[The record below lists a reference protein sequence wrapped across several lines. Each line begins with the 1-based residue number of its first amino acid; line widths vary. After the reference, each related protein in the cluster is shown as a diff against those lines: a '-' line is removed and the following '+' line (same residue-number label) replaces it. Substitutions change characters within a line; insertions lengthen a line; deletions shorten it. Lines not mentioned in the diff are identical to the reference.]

1 MVTAQPLESYVNY
14 EFQSFTRVLKGTFL
28 EAIAHNAVP
37 HLSPQKK
44 RLFIALITIGSAL
57 FGLVLAEMTVRY
69 TSTSGYVTPEIIRNR
84 TLRYSPAL
92 FARTVFP
99 QTEAR
104 ADGLGT
110 AKYYINSNGYRGH
123 AFSFAKPPGVIRIV
137 IYGGSAVFDPY
148 QTEGQDWP
156 HRVESILKQNG
167 FPQVEV
173 INAGIPNH
181 ASFDCFGRLFAEGHL
196 LNPDYLIFSNAWN
209 DIKTFRS
216 DTPLLRRYQPYND
229 QEDPRLNYQ
238 SRLDRFMCEHSQ
250 LFVRLRDR
258 YYTWKLTIG
267 PEGSIPQGEYLSDF
281 SRPALRQYRINQEI
295 FVDLARDIGAVPILM
310 TEARLASE
318 SNTESQKSRIHYEWV
333 RFTPQ
338 GLLRSYEAIE
348 GTIRQVSSEKRVD
361 LIDVSKDMDGKDEFF
376 VDHVHLTEM
385 GSEELARITAQN
397 LAELIRGRTLKKTK
411 GP

>member
-1 MVTAQPLESYVNY
+1 M
-14 EFQSFTRVLKGTFL
+14 TF
-28 EAIAHNAVP
+28 
-37 HLSPQKK
+37 
-44 RLFIALITIGSAL
+44 
-57 FGLVLAEMTVRY
+57 RY
-69 TSTSGYVTPEIIRNR
+69 TPKAGYVTPEIIKNR
-84 TLRYSPAL
+84 SLRYSPAL
-92 FARTVFP
+92 FARNVFP
-99 QTEAR
+99 QKEAR
-104 ADGLGT
+104 TYADWAGT
-110 AKYYINSNGYRGH
+110 TINYYINDHGYRGH
-123 AFSFAKPPGVIRIV
+123 AFSVTKPPGVIRII

-148 QTEGQDWP
+148 QTEGRDWP
-156 HRVESILKQNG
+156 HRVETILKQNG

-216 DTPLLRRYQPYND
+216 HPPLIRRYNPYNN
-229 QEDPRLNYQ
+229 QEDPPLNYQ
-238 SRLDRFMCEHSQ
+238 NGSDRLMYEHSQ
-250 LFVRLRDR
+250 LYVRFRDR
-258 YYTWKLTIG
+258 YYNWKLAIG
-267 PEGSIPQGEYLSDF
+267 PEGSIPQSEYLSDF

-295 FVDLARDIGAVPILM
+295 FVDLARDIGAVPVLM

-318 SNTESQKSRIHYEWV
+318 SNTERQKSRIHYEYV

-338 GLLRSYEAIE
+338 GLLRSYEAVE
-348 GTIRQVSSEKRVD
+348 ETVRQVSSEKGVALVD
-361 LIDVSKDMDGKDEFF
+361 AAKDMEGKDEFF

-397 LAELIRGRTLKKTK
+397 LAELIRGRTLKKTI

>member
-1 MVTAQPLESYVNY
+1 M
-14 EFQSFTRVLKGTFL
+14 
-28 EAIAHNAVP
+28 EAIAHTVGPNLSRQKRWLFTAV
-37 HLSPQKK
+37 
-44 RLFIALITIGSAL
+44 ITIGSAL
-57 FGLVLAEMTVRY
+57 LGLVLAEMTVRY
-69 TSTSGYVTPEIIRNR
+69 ASTSVYVTPEIIKNRN
-84 TLRYSPAL
+84 LQYAPAL
-92 FARTVFP
+92 FARNVFP
-99 QTEAR
+99 QREAR
-104 ADGLGT
+104 AYGLGT
-110 AKYYINSNGYRGH
+110 VKYYINSNGYRGH
-123 AFSFAKPPGVIRIV
+123 GFSVAKPPGVIRIV

-196 LNPDYLIFSNAWN
+196 LDPDYLVFSNAWN

-238 SRLDRFMCEHSQ
+238 GSVDRLMCEHSQ
-250 LFVRLRDR
+250 LYVRLRDR
-258 YYTWKLTIG
+258 YYNWKLAIG
-267 PEGSIPQGEYLSDF
+267 PEGSIPQSEYVSDF

-295 FVDLARDIGAVPILM
+295 FVDLAREIGAVPILM

-318 SNTESQKSRIHYEWV
+318 SNTESQKSRIHYDWV

-338 GLLRSYEAIE
+338 GLLRSYEAVE
-348 GTIRQVSSEKRVD
+348 ETVRQVSSEKRVD

-376 VDHVHLTEM
+376 VDHVHLTER

-397 LAELIRGRTLKKTK
+397 LAELIRVRTLKKTN